1 MAPPPRGDRPPPAA
15 SSPTGSPA
23 APAAPGYP
31 PLYPEADLENYRDE
45 VALWRSVP
53 MELVRR
59 FRFVPLRED
68 GERLAIAVAPP
79 VREEETDRLEWLLS
93 RPLTVHTADAAAIET
108 IIERNTNSSFLLD
121 RASEDLRIERLAGED
136 PGAGPPVISL
146 ESLDQPAG
154 GSPVVRLVD
163 SLLVNALERR
173 ATDIHIETRAAEV
186 VLKYRVDGVLYPAME
201 AVSSAFHATIAARLK
216 VMAEL
221 DVAERR
227 VPQDGRFRAQVPG
240 AAGEPPRTVD
250 FRVSVMPSVHGED
263 VVIRVLDKRSLGAR
277 LKELTLDA
285 LGFAGRELEV
295 IREHTRRPFGMFLV
309 TGPTGSG
316 KTTTLYAALSEI
328 ASSEAKMVS
337 IEDPVEY
344 EIAGVTQVPVN
355 EKKGL
360 TFARG
365 LRSILRHDP
374 DTIMVGEVRDP
385 ETASIAVQAALTGH
399 LVLTTVHANH
409 AFDVI
414 GRFLHMGSDPHNF
427 VSALHCI
434 AAQRLLRLL
443 CAECRRAEAPTAAER
458 ETLARS
464 GFSPEALYRPGG
476 CRKCEGHGFRGRTAV
491 SEVLPLSPA
500 VREMILAR
508 RGGPQIREQAEREG
522 MTSLRRNAL
531 AAVAAGRTTLAEAN
545 RVTSRDF

>member
-1 MAPPPRGDRPPPAA
+1 
-15 SSPTGSPA
+15 
-23 APAAPGYP
+23 
-31 PLYPEADLENYRDE
+31 
-45 VALWRSVP
+45 

-59 FRFVPLRED
+59 FRFVPLAED
-68 GERLAIAVAPP
+68 GECLAVAVAPP
-79 VREEETDRLEWLLS
+79 VDERETDRLELLLG
-93 RPLTVHTADAAAIET
+93 RPLTIHTGDGERIAA

-121 RASEDLRIERLAGED
+121 RASEDLRIERLAGAEA
-136 PGAGPPVISL
+136 GAGTPVISL
-146 ESLDQPAG
+146 ESLEQSTGG

-163 SLLVNALERR
+163 SLLVNAIERR
-173 ATDIHIETRAAEV
+173 ATDIHIETRAEEV
-186 VLKYRVDGVLYPAME
+186 VLKYRVDGVLYPAMDP
-201 AVSSAFHATIAARLK
+201 VSSAYHGTIAARLK

-227 VPQDGRFRAQVPG
+227 VPQDGRFRALVPG
-240 AAGEPPRTVD
+240 GAGGAPRTVD

-263 VVIRVLDKRSLGAR
+263 VVIRVLDKQSLGSRFEA
-277 LKELTLDA
+277 LSLDA

-295 IREHTRRPFGMFLV
+295 VREHTRRPFGMFLV

-328 ASSEAKMVS
+328 ATSEAKIVS

-443 CAECRRAEAPTAAER
+443 CADCRRPEPPDGRERSALDAAG
-458 ETLARS
+458 LPVGS
-464 GFSPEALYRPGG
+464 VFRPGG
-476 CRKCEGHGFRGRTAV
+476 CRKCDGRGFRGRTAV

-500 VREMILAR
+500 VRQMILDR
-508 RGGPQIREQAEREG
+508 RGGPEIRAAAEGEG
-522 MTSLRRNAL
+522 MTSLRANAL
-531 AAVAAGRTTLAEAN
+531 AAVAAGRTTLAEAD
-545 RVTSRDF
+545 RVTSRES

>member
-1 MAPPPRGDRPPPAA
+1 
-15 SSPTGSPA
+15 
-23 APAAPGYP
+23 
-31 PLYPEADLENYRDE
+31 
-45 VALWRSVP
+45 

-59 FRFVPLRED
+59 FRFVPLAED
-68 GERLAIAVAPP
+68 GERLAVAVAPP
-79 VREEETDRLEWLLS
+79 VREEETDRLEWLLA
-93 RPLTVHTADAAAIET
+93 RPLTVHTAAAAEIEA

-121 RASEDLRIERLAGED
+121 RASEDLRIERLAGEG

-146 ESLDQPAG
+146 ESLDQPAS

-173 ATDIHIETRAAEV
+173 ATDIHIETRAEEV
-186 VLKYRVDGVLYPAME
+186 ILKYRVDGVLYPAME

-227 VPQDGRFRAQVPG
+227 VPQDGRFRAMVPG
-240 AAGEPPRTVD
+240 AAGEAPRTVD

-263 VVIRVLDKRSLGAR
+263 VVIRVLDKRGLGSRLRELSL
-277 LKELTLDA
+277 EA

-328 ASSEAKMVS
+328 ASSEAKIVS

-443 CAECRRAEAPTAAER
+443 CPGCRAGERPDAAER
-458 ETLARS
+458 ETLAAS
-464 GFSPEALYRPGG
+464 GFPVEVLFRPGG
-476 CRKCEGHGFRGRTAV
+476 CRKCEGNGFRGRTAV

-522 MTSLRRNAL
+522 MTSLRKNAL

-545 RVTSRDF
+545 RVTSREF